1 MHKITYS
8 QEKSY
13 FNNDFLYSIIYY
25 ISINNIY
32 NIKGVRSYHVPNEV
46 RPPSMDE
53 VLVPQGSWQ
62 QSYSKAQQKYN
73 LQLAAGIII
82 LGATI
87 AYVCIYQ
94 IDYCFK
100 FC

>member
-1 MHKITYS
+1 MHKISYS

-13 FNNDFLYSIIYY
+13 FNNDFLYSIIYC
-25 ISINNIY
+25 ISINIY

-46 RPPSMDE
+46 RPPTMDE
-53 VLVPQGSWQ
+53 VIVPQGSWQ
-62 QSYSKAQQKYN
+62 QSYSKAQQKHN

-94 IDYCFK
+94 VDYCFK